1 MAIITLSQLKEQ
13 LELHGVTYDL
23 DDSELALLL
32 HNTITQLIGYTNLPI
47 LPRSYKQIDP
57 HFEGKTIELDY
68 YPVSDIVL
76 IQIGSKQIGDNDYIL
91 DDDHAILYLHTPMS
105 GILVVEYIV
114 QIPDRLYHS
123 VNSLIFDLIKLNL
136 KNNFEDTAFS
146 SVKEGDVTV
155 QYDNSNSLP
164 SLIQQRIVELK
175 NMNSCKIRM
184 LWWWFSLLT
193 NN

>member
-1 MAIITLSQLKEQ
+1 
-13 LELHGVTYDL
+13 
-23 DDSELALLL
+23 
-32 HNTITQLIGYTNLPI
+32 
-47 LPRSYKQIDP
+47 
-57 HFEGKTIELDY
+57 
-68 YPVSDIVL
+68 
-76 IQIGSKQIGDNDYIL
+76 
-91 DDDHAILYLHTPMS
+91 MS
-105 GILVVEYIV
+105 GILVVEYTV

-184 LWWWFSLLT
+184 L
-193 NN
+193 